1 MYDEYSVNSS
11 TGGKPYRHEGE
22 ECAFILEGTLEI
34 NLNDK
39 KFILNK
45 GDFIWFDSSLPHKI
59 KNLSDKK
66 TIAIWVDFPPLF

>member
-22 ECAFILEGTLEI
+22 ECA
-34 NLNDK
+34 
-39 KFILNK
+39 FILNK